1 MSGVEPSLSLSVV
14 LSEGS
19 PSDFF
24 PSSVFSPPPGAL
36 SSGGGSALAVR
47 FWPKV
52 KLAVDGATAE
62 DPASV
67 PADQFE
73 TKLISRGKK
82 LLNLSDSQNNR
93 QIFGH

>member
-1 MSGVEPSLSLSVV
+1 MSGVDPSLSLSVV

-24 PSSVFSPPPGAL
+24 PSSAFSPPGAL

-67 PADQFE
+67 PADQFKTE
-73 TKLISRGKK
+73 LISRGGKAVDFVRFIK
-82 LLNLSDSQNNR
+82 
-93 QIFGH
+93 